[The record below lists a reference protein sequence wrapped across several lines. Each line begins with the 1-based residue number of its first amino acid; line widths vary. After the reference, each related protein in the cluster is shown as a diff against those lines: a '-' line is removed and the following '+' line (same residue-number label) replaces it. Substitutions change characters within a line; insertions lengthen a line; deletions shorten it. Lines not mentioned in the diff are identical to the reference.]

1 MGAFRSVLRNES
13 RTMAGLWLYLR
24 RRKDGVDG
32 DAVAVPYGANGKS
45 IFVVLAV
52 VSAVEAG
59 LFWLID
65 FGLVVD
71 LLLLALGVYSA
82 LLVFGVY
89 AGTVVR
95 PHVISSREVR
105 VRYSSFYDVRIP
117 RENVV
122 ALRHVKESHDP
133 LKARKFRDGTWLS
146 HDSFYETNLIAELR
160 EPVTVTRP
168 LGATETVRVVKF
180 QADDPKAAVEAYE
193 RLSPDRI

>member
-1 MGAFRSVLRNES
+1 
-13 RTMAGLWLYLR
+13 MAGLWLYFR
-24 RRKDGVDG
+24 RRKDGIDG

-59 LFWLID
+59 LFWLLD

-71 LLLLALGVYSA
+71 LLLLVLGVYSA

-89 AGTVVR
+89 TGTVVR

-117 RENVV
+117 RENIA
-122 ALRHVKESHDP
+122 ALRQVKESHDP
-133 LKARKFRDGTWLS
+133 PKTRAFRDETWLS
-146 HDSFYETNLIAELR
+146 HDNFYETNLIVELR
-160 EPVTVTRP
+160 EPITVTRP
-168 LGATETVRVVKF
+168 LGKTETVRVVKF

-193 RLSPDRI
+193 RLGVS

>member
-1 MGAFRSVLRNES
+1 MGAVRALIRNES
-13 RTMAGLWLYLR
+13 RTMAGLWLYLTG
-24 RRKDGVDG
+24 RKDGIDG
-32 DAVAVPYGANGKS
+32 DAVAVPYGSGGKP
-45 IFVVLAV
+45 IFIVLAV
-52 VSAVEAG
+52 VSAFEAG

-71 LLLLALGVYSA
+71 ILLLVLGVYSA

-117 RENVV
+117 RENIV
-122 ALRHVKESHDP
+122 ALRHLKESHDP
-133 LKARKFRDGTWLS
+133 AKAKAFRDETWLR
-146 HDSFYETNLIAELR
+146 HDNFYETNLVAELR
-160 EPVTVTRP
+160 EPITVTRP

-193 RLSPDRI
+193 RLGVS

>member
-1 MGAFRSVLRNES
+1 MGAFRALIRNES
-13 RTMAGLWLYLR
+13 RTMAGLWLYVS
-24 RRKDGVDG
+24 RRKDGIDG
-32 DAVAVPYGANGKS
+32 DAVAVPYGSGGKP

-65 FGLVVD
+65 FGIVVD
-71 LLLLALGVYSA
+71 VLLLVLGVYSA
-82 LLVFGVY
+82 LLVFGIH

-117 RENVV
+117 RENIA
-122 ALRHVKESHDP
+122 ALRHLKESHDP
-133 LKARKFRDGTWLS
+133 RKAQKFRDGTWLS
-146 HDSFYETNLIAELR
+146 HDNFYETNLIAELR
-160 EPVTVTRP
+160 EPITVTRP

-193 RLSPDRI
+193 RLGVS

>member
-24 RRKDGVDG
+24 RRRDGIDG
-32 DAVAVPYGANGKS
+32 DAVAVPYGANGKP
-45 IFVVLAV
+45 IFIVLAA

-71 LLLLALGVYSA
+71 VLLLVLGVYSV

-89 AGTVVR
+89 TGTVVR

-122 ALRHVKESHDP
+122 SLRHVKESHDP
-133 LKARKFRDGTWLS
+133 LKAKPFRDETWLS
-146 HDSFYETNLIAELR
+146 HDNFYETNLIAELR
-160 EPVTVTRP
+160 EPITVTRP
-168 LGATETVRVVKF
+168 LGATESVRVVKF

-193 RLSPDRI
+193 RLGVS

>member
-24 RRKDGVDG
+24 RRQDGIDG

-45 IFVVLAV
+45 IFIVFAV

-59 LFWLID
+59 LLWLID

-71 LLLLALGVYSA
+71 ILLLALGVYSA

-122 ALRHVKESHDP
+122 GLRHVEESHDP
-133 LKARKFRDGTWLS
+133 LKAKAFRDGTWLS
-146 HDSFYETNLIAELR
+146 HDNFYETNLVVELR
-160 EPVTVTRP
+160 EPITVTRP

-180 QADDPKAAVEAYE
+180 QADDPKAAVEAFE
-193 RLSPDRI
+193 RLGVS

>member
-1 MGAFRSVLRNES
+1 MGAFRALIRNES
-13 RTMAGLWLYLR
+13 RTMAGLWLYCSR
-24 RRKDGVDG
+24 RTDGIDG
-32 DAVAVPYGANGKS
+32 DAVAVPYGSGGKP

-65 FGLVVD
+65 FGIVVD
-71 LLLLALGVYSA
+71 VLLLVLGVYSA
-82 LLVFGVY
+82 LLVFGIY

-117 RENVV
+117 RENIA
-122 ALRHVKESHDP
+122 ALRQVKESHDP
-133 LKARKFRDGTWLS
+133 RKAQKFRDGTWLS
-146 HDSFYETNLIAELR
+146 HDNFYETNLIAELR
-160 EPVTVTRP
+160 EPITVTRP

-193 RLSPDRI
+193 RLGVS

>member
-1 MGAFRSVLRNES
+1 
-13 RTMAGLWLYLR
+13 MAGLWLYLR

-32 DAVAVPYGANGKS
+32 DAVAVPYGADGKS
-45 IFVVLAV
+45 IFIVFAV

-117 RENVV
+117 RENI
-122 ALRHVKESHDP
+122 AGLRQVKESHDP
-133 LKARKFRDGTWLS
+133 LKAKPFRDETWLS
-146 HDSFYETNLIAELR
+146 HDNFYETNLVVELR
-160 EPVTVTRP
+160 EPITVTRP
-168 LGATETVRVVKF
+168 LGKTETVRVVKF
-180 QADDPKAAVEAYE
+180 QADDPKAAVDAYE
-193 RLSPDRI
+193 RLGVS

>member
-1 MGAFRSVLRNES
+1 MGALHSLVRNES

-24 RRKDGVDG
+24 GRKDGIDG
-32 DAVAVPYGANGKS
+32 DAVAVPYGGSGKP
-45 IFVVLAV
+45 IFIVMAV

-65 FGLVVD
+65 FGLIVD
-71 LLLLALGVYSA
+71 LLLLVLGVYSA

-122 ALRHVKESHDP
+122 SLRHLKDSHEP
-133 LKARKFRDGTWLS
+133 AKAKAFRDETWLS
-146 HDSFYETNLIAELR
+146 HDNFYETNLVAELR
-160 EPVTVTRP
+160 EPITVTRP
-168 LGATETVRVVKF
+168 LGKTESVRVVKF
-180 QADDPKAAVEAYE
+180 QADDPKAAIEAYE
-193 RLSPDRI
+193 RLAIR